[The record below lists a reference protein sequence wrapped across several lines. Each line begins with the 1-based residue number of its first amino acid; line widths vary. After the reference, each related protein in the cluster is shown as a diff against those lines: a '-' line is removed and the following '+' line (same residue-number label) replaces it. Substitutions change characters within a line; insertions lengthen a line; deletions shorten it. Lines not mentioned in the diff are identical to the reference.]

1 MLRIYGLRTAAI
13 FVVMI
18 VGLGS
23 GTFMLR
29 EATTAQVI
37 GSRKGYAGDNGPAIQ
52 AALNNPGGIAVASN
66 GDVYFADSNNHV
78 IRRIDPQNNI
88 RPFAGNNALGA
99 GFSGDYAPAAQAQFD
114 TPDGIAIAPDGDLI
128 VADSHND
135 RIRRIDRRTSI
146 VTTIAGSGET
156 GFDGDDGPATEAML
170 NNPSGVAAA
179 PNGDIYI
186 ADTLNYRIRMIDHS
200 TGNIHTIAGDGTAG
214 ENDAPVGDGGPAILA
229 SLNMPSDVAIGP
241 NGDIYIADMH
251 HNRVRRVNAATHVIT
266 TVAGT
271 GTFGSGG
278 DNGPAEQASL
288 AGPAGLALVE
298 DSLGRLTIFVADY
311 YNGTVRAVDFNG
323 ILRNVSGEGRVKFG
337 APSRVAFA
345 PGTGWLYVADAS
357 NHQVVALNI
366 PVALLSRGR
375 GVTPPRGSTVPA
387 ARGPNRRTG

>member
-1 MLRIYGLRTAAI
+1 
-13 FVVMI
+13 
-18 VGLGS
+18 
-23 GTFMLR
+23 
-29 EATTAQVI
+29 
-37 GSRKGYAGDNGPAIQ
+37 
-52 AALNNPGGIAVASN
+52 
-66 GDVYFADSNNHV
+66 
-78 IRRIDPQNNI
+78 
-88 RPFAGNNALGA
+88 
-99 GFSGDYAPAAQAQFD
+99 
-114 TPDGIAIAPDGDLI
+114 
-128 VADSHND
+128 
-135 RIRRIDRRTSI
+135 
-146 VTTIAGSGET
+146 
-156 GFDGDDGPATEAML
+156 
-170 NNPSGVAAA
+170 
-179 PNGDIYI
+179 
-186 ADTLNYRIRMIDHS
+186 
-200 TGNIHTIAGDGTAG
+200 
-214 ENDAPVGDGGPAILA
+214 
-229 SLNMPSDVAIGP
+229 MPSDVQVAN

-375 GVTPPRGSTVPA
+375 GVTPPRGSTIPG